1 MAEGITACF
10 IFGVLFWYLAIRSY
24 RKSARW
30 RGAVRLLAVVTSVQY
45 REAWERKT
53 EINDHKSTTEAALCF
68 ADQGMTYERRRQFSG
83 IVHAPAPGQRIP
95 ILFVQDSGSW
105 ILQKEVRPHWRL
117 FLALGC
123 LCTLVGLLLVL
134 DGRKILSDLACY
146 RVEAP
151 NPAGSIVCMLIG
163 LICGVSAY
171 ACIRGL
177 MLELIRTAAE
187 PFIWIIR
194 FYVLHRYEEVNALC
208 TGIIRRES
216 GDDDVSYYPFF
227 QYMSEGGQSHWF
239 PKRQMARRR
248 FQPGNSYTLY
258 RDSETGRC
266 ALKPSVLDLASSF
279 FSLIPIGFF
288 VMLILSL
295 LACAVGSLY
304 IAGLGFVYALA
315 E

>member
-95 ILFVQDSGSW
+95 ILFDQDSGSW

-177 MLELIRTAAE
+177 MPELIRTAAE
-187 PFIWIIR
+187 PFIWMIPVHSA
-194 FYVLHRYEEVNALC
+194 F
-208 TGIIRRES
+208 TS
-216 GDDDVSYYPFF
+216 SY
-227 QYMSEGGQSHWF
+227 
-239 PKRQMARRR
+239 
-248 FQPGNSYTLY
+248 
-258 RDSETGRC
+258 RC
-266 ALKPSVLDLASSF
+266 RT
-279 FSLIPIGFF
+279 
-288 VMLILSL
+288 
-295 LACAVGSLY
+295 
-304 IAGLGFVYALA
+304 
-315 E
+315 